1 MLKFCEKVLWL
12 TLKDKLETETRVENG
27 AFYVC
32 YLTNNL
38 FTCKNSSHV
47 LFNQKMPEK
56 AVFIDNQTIYA
67 YPRHLCPN
75 YFQKA
80 GVYCI
85 GVLGPYKITLD
96 TVTYIT
102 QSEYITLY
110 STNCSLVNCDC
121 LLLIRVKLLTLK
133 K

>member
-1 MLKFCEKVLWL
+1 
-12 TLKDKLETETRVENG
+12 
-27 AFYVC
+27 
-32 YLTNNL
+32 
-38 FTCKNSSHV
+38 
-47 LFNQKMPEK
+47 MPEK
-56 AVFIDNQTIYA
+56 AVFIDNQTIYSLSKTF
-67 YPRHLCPN
+67 RCPN

-110 STNCSLVNCDC
+110 STNCSLVNCVY

-133 K
+133 R